1 MGTDQMTPAEI
12 VKKYKPDVERLLP
25 YVSYFEKMSGLSS
38 SSTFNEDG
46 LSEHSLAFPVYDS
59 TLLRFVKDA
68 ENSIFMDRNYRYVY
82 TRNHI
87 KTYQDEL
94 AAIEKCTIQQLE
106 TIGGIL
112 SNYVYGGRTKG
123 VVWNQGVKNGVF
135 LAAILKLQELIHFW
149 ESSK

>member
-25 YVSYFEKMSGLSS
+25 YVSYFGKMSGLSS

-68 ENSIFMDRNYRYVY
+68 ENSIFMDRNYRM
-82 TRNHI
+82 I
-87 KTYQDEL
+87 
-94 AAIEKCTIQQLE
+94 II
-106 TIGGIL
+106 
-112 SNYVYGGRTKG
+112 S
-123 VVWNQGVKNGVF
+123 
-135 LAAILKLQELIHFW
+135 QE
-149 ESSK
+149 